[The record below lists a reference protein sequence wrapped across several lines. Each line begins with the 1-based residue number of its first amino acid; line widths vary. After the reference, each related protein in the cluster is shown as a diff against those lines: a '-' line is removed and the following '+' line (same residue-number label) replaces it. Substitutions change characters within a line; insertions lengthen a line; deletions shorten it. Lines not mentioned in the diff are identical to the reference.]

1 MPSKKDR
8 REYFRKRRE
17 ALSQDSAWLAREA
30 ERKAEWYQEK
40 TKDKPT
46 RLVLSDQE
54 KADRQKAYQKQRRE
68 MIAAD
73 PEAHKAEKARKRESY
88 HRHKS

>member
-8 REYFRKRRE
+8 REYFRKRRQ

-30 ERKAEWYQEK
+30 ERKAAWYQE
-40 TKDKPT
+40 KDKPT
-46 RLVLSDQE
+46 RLVLSDEE
-54 KADRQKAYQKQRRE
+54 KADRRRAYQKQRRE

-73 PEAHKAEKARKRESY
+73 PDAHEAEKARKRESY
-88 HRHKS
+88 HRCKPS

>member
-8 REYFRKRRE
+8 REYFRKRRQ

-40 TKDKPT
+40 TKDNPS
-46 RLVLSDQE
+46 RIELSDEE
-54 KADRQKAYQKQRRE
+54 KAERRRAYQKQRRE
-68 MIAAD
+68 RIASD
-73 PEAHKAEKARKRESY
+73 PKAHEAEKARKRESY
-88 HRHKS
+88 HRHS